1 MRAFLY
7 FARTVP
13 WQTTGVVAALL
24 VSGLLSGIGMAVL
37 FPVLQIVLDGGTES
51 AETQS
56 PVQERVLGVMDA
68 LGIPAELE
76 SLLLLTLAIF
86 VVRAGVLLLA
96 KRQVG
101 YAVTEVA
108 TGLRLRLLR
117 ALLRTNWSY
126 YTRLPIGQAT
136 NSMTTEADRAGLTY
150 SLVAQVVQYAILV
163 VIALSLAFAVS
174 WKATL
179 VVGAASI
186 LLIFILRSLVRMA
199 GRAGRRQTRLLR
211 SLAAGLTDVLGAAK
225 LLRATAREP
234 LVGELLENDTKRL
247 KRALRKEVL
256 AREAL
261 TVSHEPLA
269 IAFILAGVWAAV
281 RLVNMPASEIT
292 ILGILFIRTLGDVS
306 RVQRKYQSMTIYE
319 SALWSILEL
328 VAGAES
334 EEEPRGGTQR
344 TTLDR
349 GLTLRGVTVEY
360 DDRTILDS
368 VDVEVPSG
376 SITAM
381 FGPSGS
387 GKTTI
392 VDLFVGFVKPRG
404 GSVEVDGVPLEE
416 VDLTDW
422 RRGIGYVAQELL
434 LLNDTIRANVTLGD
448 ATISDED
455 VEQALRDADAWE
467 YVSKLPGAL
476 DAPVGERGA
485 LLSGGQRQRIQIAR
499 ALVLKPRLLVM
510 DEATAALDAKTEA
523 AVLETV
529 ARLRGRTT
537 VVAISHQPSIV
548 EVADRVYRVEGG
560 RVELTKPA
568 APELPSVEGVA

>member
-76 SLLLLTLAIF
+76 SRLLLTLAIF

-101 YAVTEVA
+101 YAGTEVA

-269 IAFILAGVWAAV
+269 IAFILGGVWAAV
-281 RLVNMPASEIT
+281 RMVNMPASEIT

-344 TTLDR
+344 PTLDR

-416 VDLTDW
+416 VDLTVW

>member
-1 MRAFLY
+1 
-7 FARTVP
+7 
-13 WQTTGVVAALL
+13 
-24 VSGLLSGIGMAVL
+24 
-37 FPVLQIVLDGGTES
+37 
-51 AETQS
+51 
-56 PVQERVLGVMDA
+56 
-68 LGIPAELE
+68 
-76 SLLLLTLAIF
+76 
-86 VVRAGVLLLA
+86 
-96 KRQVG
+96 
-101 YAVTEVA
+101 
-108 TGLRLRLLR
+108 
-117 ALLRTNWSY
+117 
-126 YTRLPIGQAT
+126 
-136 NSMTTEADRAGLTY
+136 
-150 SLVAQVVQYAILV
+150 
-163 VIALSLAFAVS
+163 VS

-344 TTLDR
+344 PTLDR

-416 VDLTDW
+416 VDLTVW

>member
-416 VDLTDW
+416 VDLTVW

>member
-467 YVSKLPGAL
+467 YVSKLPGVL